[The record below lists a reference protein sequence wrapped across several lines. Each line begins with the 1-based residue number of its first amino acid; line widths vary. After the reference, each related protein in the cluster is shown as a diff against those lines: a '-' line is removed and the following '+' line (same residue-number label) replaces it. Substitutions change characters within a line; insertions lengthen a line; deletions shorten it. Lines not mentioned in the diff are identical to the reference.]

1 MRLTNIE
8 SVSLS
13 PLDGRYKAATSEL
26 VEYLSESAL
35 NRERMRTE
43 AEWMILLAGGIDGK
57 TPVLNGVSPFTEE
70 EKAYLRSIP
79 EDFGEEGIKELA
91 QIESVTHHDVK
102 AVEYYI
108 DARLEA
114 AEEKLSGSSQ
124 LSRLKPLVHF
134 ACTSEDINNLSYALC
149 IKKAVE
155 NVWLPAFEKVIG
167 KISSDADRFA
177 GLPMLSLTHGQPATP
192 TTLGKE
198 LAVYAYRLGRQLK
211 TLKSQEYLGKINGAT
226 GTFGA
231 HFAAV
236 SDADWIALSRE
247 FVENRLGLDWNP
259 LTTQIESHDWQA
271 ELYSTVSHA
280 NRILHNLAVDVWMYI
295 SRGAFAQ
302 VPVKGA
308 TGSSTMPHKVNP
320 IRFENAEANLEISC
334 SLLDTLSA
342 TLVESRWQRDLTDST
357 TQRNIGV
364 AFGYSLLA
372 LNNLAGGLESI
383 HPNETV
389 ILKELDENWEVLGE
403 PIQTAMRAQALAGRD
418 GMDNPYERVKELM
431 RGNRIDRDDVK
442 NFVAEQ
448 NFDEETAKR
457 LSELTPDTYTG
468 IAEKLVEFK
477 NI

>member
-448 NFDEETAKR
+448 NFDEKTAKR